1 MQITIAEVTYEIEDI
16 LSNITIADSAVNRR
30 HKIGSGNGERKIYLY
45 GNADERLN
53 FFDSFRADIQG
64 FVWRQNLLEYLEMA
78 GNEYKNPKHEYKDK
92 QNMAK
97 EYDELIRKVRSK
109 EDDILK
115 FKVKKADVTHLGLYI
130 NQNSGKKTDVNWN
143 LIGDI
148 ALPRIS
154 RLSILKL
161 SNNGIIRY
169 YFKLS
174 FGTVEM
180 AELEE
185 EREAAEIIDEINN
198 SRLSDSEKE
207 RIIKARTGQGIYRKN
222 LLKETSI
229 CPFTLVDDEHLL
241 IASHIKPWSKS
252 KNEER
257 TDSKNGFVFT
267 PTYDKLFDRGYI
279 SFSDEKKLIISPV
292 LSNYNRRHLGLEEGM
307 ELKMLPDFGKKR
319 KEYLEYHREH
329 ILKKLEDL

>member
-45 GNADERLN
+45 GNVDERLN